1 MFIIINFIP
10 HERVSRTREGCPAQG
25 APSADTMAQ
34 GAQSRGKSVV
44 RWRWRHAQ
52 SLTAV
57 WFTGGHI
64 SAGELKAIIR
74 RSRGFGHVY
83 RKGAADLVVLDE
95 QTNQGK

>member
-1 MFIIINFIP
+1 
-10 HERVSRTREGCPAQG
+10 
-25 APSADTMAQ
+25 MAQ
-34 GAQSRGKSVV
+34 GAGGRGKSVV